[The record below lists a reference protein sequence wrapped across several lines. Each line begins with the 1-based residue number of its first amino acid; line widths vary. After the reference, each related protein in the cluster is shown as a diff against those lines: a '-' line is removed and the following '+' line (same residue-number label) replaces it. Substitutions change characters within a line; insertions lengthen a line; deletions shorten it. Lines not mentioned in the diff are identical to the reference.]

1 MVTPL
6 RSITAPAR
14 PLEVQTA
21 RDDGFTLVEVMVA
34 LMITF
39 VVAVGLLSMDVIA
52 TKTTENYGHLSA
64 RATEYA
70 QDKME
75 QLLVLAY
82 GNATTDTR
90 VFPAAPT
97 GGTGLAVGGSA
108 DPAAPAVGYA
118 DYLNQAGTLI
128 TGAGGA
134 PPADWYYMRVWQI
147 TTPATNLKQI
157 TVTVVIRTGFAGG
170 QTMRS
175 TVTALKSLPF

>member
-6 RSITAPAR
+6 DTAIASPRLSLQRAAGD
-14 PLEVQTA
+14 E
-21 RDDGFTLVEVMVA
+21 GFTLVEVMVA
-34 LMITF
+34 LMLTF
-39 VVAVGLLSMDVIA
+39 VVAVGLLSMDVVA

-82 GNATTDTR
+82 GNTTTDTR

-97 GGTGLAVGGSA
+97 GGTGLTVGGSA
-108 DPAAPAVGYA
+108 NPAAPAAGYA
-118 DYLNQAGTLI
+118 DYLNQAGTLV

-134 PPADWYYMRVWQI
+134 PPADWYYMRVWQV
-147 TTPATNLKQI
+147 TSPAANLKQI
-157 TVTVVIRTGFAGG
+157 TVTVVIRSGFAGG
-170 QTMRS
+170 QAMRS

>member
-6 RSITAPAR
+6 GSPTASPRSAHQRAAAD
-14 PLEVQTA
+14 E
-21 RDDGFTLVEVMVA
+21 GFTLVEVMVA
-34 LMITF
+34 LMLTF

-75 QLLVLAY
+75 QLFILAY

-108 DPAAPAVGYA
+108 DPAAPAAGYV
-118 DYLNQAGTLI
+118 DYLNQAGTLV
-128 TGAGGA
+128 TGSGGA
-134 PPADWYYMRVWQI
+134 PPADWYYMRVWQV
-147 TTPATNLKQI
+147 TSPAANLKQI
-157 TVTVVIRTGFAGG
+157 TVTVTIRTGFAGG
-170 QTMRS
+170 QTMSS